1 MLIKLKRPL
10 YINGTTQSTDKPI
23 EVDERYG
30 AVLIKKG
37 YAEESKVKE
46 EKEGK
51 KK

>member
-1 MLIKLKRPL
+1 M
-10 YINGTTQSTDKPI
+10 PI

-30 AVLIKKG
+30 AALIKKG
-37 YAEESKVKE
+37 YAEEEKVKD